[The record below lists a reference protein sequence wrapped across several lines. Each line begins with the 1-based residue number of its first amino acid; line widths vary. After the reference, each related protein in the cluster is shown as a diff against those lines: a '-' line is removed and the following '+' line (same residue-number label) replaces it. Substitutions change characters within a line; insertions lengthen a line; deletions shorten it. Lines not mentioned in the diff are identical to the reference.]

1 MKQSNPLARKESLI
15 IKELDG
21 ETLIYDLERD
31 KAHCLNST
39 AALVWN
45 NCDGMTTVAQLRELI
60 EENAGSPVPEEVAWL
75 ALQQL
80 EKFKLLATPVKEPS
94 HFSGMSRR
102 QMMRLVG
109 TAAIAAPIITSIL
122 APPPAQAATL
132 LPPGSCCNSPGQCAS
147 GSCVQGGP
155 CAVTPSSKSCT

>member
-1 MKQSNPLARKESLI
+1 MRKICPLAREHSVI
-15 IKELDG
+15 VKELPD
-21 ETLIYDLERD
+21 ETLIYDLETAT
-31 KAHCLNST
+31 AHCLNST
-39 AALVWN
+39 AALVWK
-45 NCDGMTTVAQLRELI
+45 NCDGKRTVAQLRELM
-60 EENAGSPVPEEVAWL
+60 EKNAGSPVPEEVAWL

-109 TAAIAAPIITSIL
+109 TAAIAAPVITSIL

-132 LPPGSCCNSPGQCAS
+132 LPPGACCNNPGQCQS
-147 GSCVQGGP
+147 GQCNPGTP
-155 CAVTPSSKSCT
+155 ACAPNTKACA